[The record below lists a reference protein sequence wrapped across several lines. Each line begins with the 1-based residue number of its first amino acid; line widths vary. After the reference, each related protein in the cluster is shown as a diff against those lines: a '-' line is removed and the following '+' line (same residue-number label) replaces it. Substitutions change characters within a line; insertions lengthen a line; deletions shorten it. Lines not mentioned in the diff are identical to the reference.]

1 MGSINIKFQPSV
13 NKDPT
18 TDEKFWLV
26 HGIIK
31 AHPLTIGL
39 EQIQNFMR
47 NSQDIVYICFWQ
59 FEQIWTDEAHS
70 ELIEMLENYLG
81 NWWVLPDENQ
91 LNRTLNDIWNQ
102 SYLPL
107 DEGRLLIAYV
117 SLGIKFSFKN
127 WFKIHLAFIIF
138 YKMIT
143 VDNDTL
149 LKF

>member
-1 MGSINIKFQPSV
+1 
-13 NKDPT
+13 
-18 TDEKFWLV
+18 
-26 HGIIK
+26 
-31 AHPLTIGL
+31 
-39 EQIQNFMR
+39 MR

-117 SLGIKFSFKN
+117 SLGINFF
-127 WFKIHLAFIIF
+127 F
-138 YKMIT
+138 
-143 VDNDTL
+143 
-149 LKF
+149 

>member
-1 MGSINIKFQPSV
+1 
-13 NKDPT
+13 
-18 TDEKFWLV
+18 
-26 HGIIK
+26 
-31 AHPLTIGL
+31 
-39 EQIQNFMR
+39 MR

-102 SYLPL
+102 PYLPA

-117 SLGIKFSFKN
+117 S
-127 WFKIHLAFIIF
+127 
-138 YKMIT
+138 IT
-143 VDNDTL
+143 QTCMARMSQFGELPDVFVDI
-149 LKF
+149 

>member
-1 MGSINIKFQPSV
+1 
-13 NKDPT
+13 
-18 TDEKFWLV
+18 
-26 HGIIK
+26 
-31 AHPLTIGL
+31 
-39 EQIQNFMR
+39 MR

-102 SYLPL
+102 PYLPA

-117 SLGIKFSFKN
+117 RLRYPKEIMKMERHFSGLQRWLQK
-127 WFKIHLAFIIF
+127 
-138 YKMIT
+138 
-143 VDNDTL
+143 
-149 LKF
+149 